1 MTSFFNR
8 SPKHQSHH
16 YQQQQQQQQHQDVT
30 DISYSMENV
39 SISSNA
45 MMDIDTSY
53 RSSKPTFNNPPQQQQ
68 VQNNLFNKENITPL
82 NSPTKSIL
90 HNSPQTKSSTSPQ
103 HLYNKLVNANY
114 NGNSPQ
120 PPSHQQQQQNNNRA
134 LQNNINQLQPPL
146 NKRYKLTEEEFYS
159 KANSA
164 RTKRLTSIAQLY
176 FLDYYCDMFD
186 YVINRRER
194 TCIVEKNLLTDP
206 IYKNDIIKQQFE
218 WKNYIGRER
227 ALLRKRR
234 LKPKHKDFEMITQ
247 IGQGGYGQVFLSRKR
262 DTREICAL
270 KILNKKLLIKLDET
284 RHVLTER
291 DILTNTRSDWLVKL
305 LYAFQDHE
313 KVFLAMEFVPGG
325 DFRTLLNNT
334 GYLIPPHAR
343 FYISEMFAAVNSL
356 HELGF
361 THRDLKPENFLID
374 SKGHIKLTDFGLA
387 AGTVCNDRIES
398 MKIKLQNLQNLNDF
412 NEPNSNSNSNDNGYQ
427 VPSSLIYERQKIFKQ
442 SQQQQQNSNNT
453 TANSIVGS
461 PDYMALEV
469 LEGKNYNYTIDY
481 WSLGCML
488 FEALCGYPPFSG
500 SKQDETY
507 YNLKHWKTCLR
518 RPQTKDGRYV
528 FSDRTWNLIIKLIA
542 SPNNR
547 LQNFKQVQQQ
557 NYFNDIKDW
566 NNLRLKTPPF
576 TPQLDNEEDAG
587 YFDDFE
593 DDEMMMKYKDVFA
606 RQEQNEQLL
615 EKSNNNNEGI
625 TTINTKFGK
634 RFNGSKFNDNFIGFT
649 FKHKSNPNNKF
660 TNGNTNRYA
669 NNNNNN
675 NNNNYN
681 NNNGEINLLNM
692 VENGNSRSS
701 RLNPLATLY

>member
-1 MTSFFNR
+1 MTFFSR
-8 SPKHQSHH
+8 SPKHHRAH
-16 YQQQQQQQQHQDVT
+16 DIG
-30 DISYSMENV
+30 DISQSMENI
-39 SISSNA
+39 SITSTN

-53 RSSKPTFNNPPQQQQ
+53 RSTGGGGATAGNTTNKFNQ
-68 VQNNLFNKENITPL
+68 FNKENITPL
-82 NSPTKSIL
+82 NSPNKSIL
-90 HNSPQTKSSTSPQ
+90 YNSPVGNGTTQHPASSTPYKNFKSNQTQPAVLQQ
-103 HLYNKLVNANY
+103 HAQIQSANVRTI
-114 NGNSPQ
+114 Q
-120 PPSHQQQQQNNNRA
+120 D
-134 LQNNINQLQPPL
+134 NISQLQPSPY
-146 NKRYKLTEEEFYS
+146 NKRFKLSDEEVR
-159 KANSA
+159 KRINNPK
-164 RTKRLTSIAQLY
+164 TKRLASVAQIY

-186 YVINRRER
+186 YVISRRER
-194 TCIVEKNLLTDP
+194 TQLVETKLLTDSN
-206 IYKNDIIKQQFE
+206 YAGNTQKQQLE

-247 IGQGGYGQVFLSRKR
+247 VGQGGYGQVFLARKK

-270 KILNKKLLIKLDET
+270 KILNKKLLVKLDET

-291 DILTNTRSDWLVKL
+291 DILTNTRSEWLVKL
-305 LYAFQDHE
+305 LYAFQDPE

-343 FYISEMFAAVNSL
+343 FYIGEMFCAVNSL

-387 AGTVCNDRIES
+387 AGTVSNDRIES
-398 MKIKLQNLQNLNDF
+398 MKLKLQNLQDLEN
-412 NEPNSNSNSNDNGYQ
+412 YQ
-427 VPSSLIYERQKIFKQ
+427 LPSRLMLERQKLFKQ
-442 SQQQQQNSNNT
+442 SQGHHNL
-453 TANSIVGS
+453 ANSIVGS

-469 LEGKNYNYTIDY
+469 LEGKSYDYTIDY

-507 YNLKHWKTCLR
+507 YNLKHWKTALR
-518 RPQTKDGRYV
+518 RPQTKDGRFV
-528 FSDRTWNLIIKLIA
+528 FSDRTWNLITKLIA
-542 SPNNR
+542 APNTR
-547 LQNFKQVQQQ
+547 LRSFKQLQQMS
-557 NYFNDIKDW
+557 YFVDIKDW
-566 NNLRLKTPPF
+566 DKLRERTPPF

-593 DDEMMMKYKDVFA
+593 DEEMMMKYKDVFA

-615 EKSNNNNEGI
+615 EKSGANNNNK
-625 TTINTKFGK
+625 KFQQ
-634 RFNGSKFNDNFIGFT
+634 NNFIGFT

-660 TNGNTNRYA
+660 G
-669 NNNNNN
+669 
-675 NNNNYN
+675 
-681 NNNGEINLLNM
+681 NGEINLLNIG
-692 VENGNSRSS
+692 NGVSNNNTR
-701 RLNPLATLY
+701 RLDPLATLY

>member
-1 MTSFFNR
+1 MTNFFNR

-16 YQQQQQQQQHQDVT
+16 YQPHQQDVT

-53 RSSKPTFNNPPQQQQ
+53 RSSKPTYNNPQQQQ
-68 VQNNLFNKENITPL
+68 QQQQQQQAQNNLFNKENITPL

-90 HNSPQTKSSTSPQ
+90 HNSPQQAKSSTSPQ

-120 PPSHQQQQQNNNRA
+120 PGIQQQQNNRA

-146 NKRYKLTEEEFYS
+146 NKRYKLTEAEFYA

-194 TCIVEKNLLTDP
+194 TAIVEKNLLTDP
-206 IYKNDIIKQQFE
+206 MYKNDITKQQFE

-305 LYAFQDHE
+305 LYAFQDQE

-412 NEPNSNSNSNDNGYQ
+412 NDDSNNDNHHYQ

-442 SQQQQQNSNNT
+442 SQQQQQ
-453 TANSIVGS
+453 
-461 PDYMALEV
+461 
-469 LEGKNYNYTIDY
+469 
-481 WSLGCML
+481 
-488 FEALCGYPPFSG
+488 
-500 SKQDETY
+500 
-507 YNLKHWKTCLR
+507 
-518 RPQTKDGRYV
+518 
-528 FSDRTWNLIIKLIA
+528 
-542 SPNNR
+542 
-547 LQNFKQVQQQ
+547 
-557 NYFNDIKDW
+557 
-566 NNLRLKTPPF
+566 
-576 TPQLDNEEDAG
+576 
-587 YFDDFE
+587 
-593 DDEMMMKYKDVFA
+593 
-606 RQEQNEQLL
+606 
-615 EKSNNNNEGI
+615 
-625 TTINTKFGK
+625 
-634 RFNGSKFNDNFIGFT
+634 
-649 FKHKSNPNNKF
+649 
-660 TNGNTNRYA
+660 
-669 NNNNNN
+669 
-675 NNNNYN
+675 
-681 NNNGEINLLNM
+681 
-692 VENGNSRSS
+692 
-701 RLNPLATLY
+701 

>member
-8 SPKHQSHH
+8 SSPRHNH
-16 YQQQQQQQQHQDVT
+16 T
-30 DISYSMENV
+30 NEIGDISQSMENI
-39 SISSNA
+39 SISSN
-45 MMDIDTSY
+45 MMDVDTSY
-53 RSSKPTFNNPPQQQQ
+53 RSPNNNNNNNNNKSFANTTTNHHQPT
-68 VQNNLFNKENITPL
+68 FNKENITPL
-82 NSPTKSIL
+82 SSPTKSIL
-90 HNSPQTKSSTSPQ
+90 HTSPITPFNNNTNQ
-103 HLYNKLVNANY
+103 KTKLYQTPSTPTPLNDRN
-114 NGNSPQ
+114 
-120 PPSHQQQQQNNNRA
+120 PSHGNKRS
-134 LQNNINQLQPPL
+134 LQDNINSLQPPPSQ
-146 NKRYKLTEEEFYS
+146 RYKLSEEEFR
-159 KANSA
+159 KRANNPK
-164 RTKRLTSIAQLY
+164 TKRLTSVAQLY

-186 YVINRRER
+186 YVISRRER
-194 TCIVEKNLLTDP
+194 TQFVEKKLMTDP
-206 IYKNDIIKQQFE
+206 KFCNDPKRQQLE

-234 LKPKHKDFEMITQ
+234 LKPKHRDFEMITQ
-247 IGQGGYGQVFLSRKR
+247 VGQGGYGQVFLARKK

-270 KILNKKLLIKLDET
+270 KILNKKLLVKLDET

-291 DILTNTRSDWLVKL
+291 DILTNTRSEWLVKL
-305 LYAFQDHE
+305 LYAFQDPE

-387 AGTVCNDRIES
+387 AGTVSNDRIES
-398 MKIKLQNLQNLNDF
+398 MRLKLKNLEVGQQQ
-412 NEPNSNSNSNDNGYQ
+412 YQ
-427 VPSSLIYERQKIFKQ
+427 IPSRLMMERQKIFKQ
-442 SQQQQQNSNNT
+442 SQGHHNL
-453 TANSIVGS
+453 ANSIVGS

-469 LEGKNYNYTIDY
+469 LEGKSYDYTIDY

-507 YNLKHWKTCLR
+507 YNLKHWKTSLR

-528 FSDRTWNLIIKLIA
+528 FSDRTWALITKLIA
-542 SPNNR
+542 SPSTR
-547 LQNFKQVQQQ
+547 LRTFKQVQQMS
-557 NYFNDIKDW
+557 YFSGVTEW
-566 NNLRLKTPPF
+566 ENLRQRTPPF

-593 DDEMMMKYKDVFA
+593 DEEMMAKYKDVFA

-615 EKSNNNNEGI
+615 EKSNS
-625 TTINTKFGK
+625 TAK
-634 RFNGSKFNDNFIGFT
+634 RRFLENNFIGFT

-660 TNGNTNRYA
+660 NS
-669 NNNNNN
+669 
-675 NNNNYN
+675 
-681 NNNGEINLLNM
+681 GEINLLNNGLSLG
-692 VENGNSRSS
+692 NGNVLGSAK
-701 RLNPLATLY
+701 LDPLATLY

>member
-1 MTSFFNR
+1 MTSFFSR
-8 SPKHQSHH
+8 SPRHQQAH
-16 YQQQQQQQQHQDVT
+16 DLG
-30 DISYSMENV
+30 DISQSMENV
-39 SISSNA
+39 SISSN

-53 RSSKPTFNNPPQQQQ
+53 RSPTHNKSIYGTYNSSPTRGQI
-68 VQNNLFNKENITPL
+68 NKENITPL

-90 HNSPQTKSSTSPQ
+90 HNTPVGGTPYSKGRYYQSLQPSTPTPVHQ
-103 HLYNKLVNANY
+103 HDVLAA
-114 NGNSPQ
+114 S
-120 PPSHQQQQQNNNRA
+120 NNNHNRKRT
-134 LQNNINQLQPPL
+134 LQDNINQLQPPPSQ
-146 NKRYKLTEEEFYS
+146 RYKLPQEEFH
-159 KANSA
+159 KRANDPK
-164 RTKRLTSIAQLY
+164 TKRLASVAQLY

-186 YVINRRER
+186 YVISRRER
-194 TCIVEKNLLTDP
+194 SQLVENKLLTDP
-206 IYKNDIIKQQFE
+206 SINQDPQRQQLE
-218 WKNYIGRER
+218 WKSYIGRER

-247 IGQGGYGQVFLSRKR
+247 VGQGGYGQVFLARKK

-270 KILNKKLLIKLDET
+270 KVLNKKLLVKLDET

-291 DILTNTRSDWLVKL
+291 DILTNTRSEWLVKL
-305 LYAFQDHE
+305 LYAFQDPE

-387 AGTVCNDRIES
+387 AGTVSNDRIES
-398 MKIKLQNLQNLNDF
+398 MRLRLKNLEDL
-412 NEPNSNSNSNDNGYQ
+412 EEYQ
-427 VPSSLIYERQKIFKQ
+427 VPSRMMMERQKIFKQ
-442 SQQQQQNSNNT
+442 SQGHHNL
-453 TANSIVGS
+453 ANSIVGS

-469 LEGKNYNYTIDY
+469 LEGKNYDYTIDY

-507 YNLKHWKTCLR
+507 QNLKNWKTALR

-528 FSDRTWNLIIKLIA
+528 FSDRTWALITKLIA
-542 SPNNR
+542 SPANR
-547 LQNFKQVQQQ
+547 LRTFKQVQQMA
-557 NYFNDIKDW
+557 YFADIKSW
-566 NNLRLKTPPF
+566 SNLRERTPPF

-593 DDEMMMKYKDVFA
+593 DEEMMMKYKDVFA

-615 EKSNNNNEGI
+615 ERSNV
-625 TTINTKFGK
+625 K
-634 RFNGSKFNDNFIGFT
+634 RVGQNNFIGFT

-660 TNGNTNRYA
+660 GT
-669 NNNNNN
+669 
-675 NNNNYN
+675 
-681 NNNGEINLLNM
+681 GEINLLN
-692 VENGNSRSS
+692 VGAGEANS

>member
-1 MTSFFNR
+1 MANFFNR
-8 SPKHQSHH
+8 SPPKHAPEV
-16 YQQQQQQQQHQDVT
+16 Y
-30 DISYSMENV
+30 DISQSMENV
-39 SISSNA
+39 SISSNT

-53 RSSKPTFNNPPQQQQ
+53 RSNRPVYNNQ
-68 VQNNLFNKENITPL
+68 FNKENITPL
-82 NSPTKSIL
+82 SSPTKSVL
-90 HNSPQTKSSTSPQ
+90 QSSPTTAQK
-103 HLYNKLVNANY
+103 YNKFY
-114 NGNSPQ
+114 S
-120 PPSHQQQQQNNNRA
+120 QQQQQQDQHYPTTPQQDQHYPTTPQQQQYDQNSRA
-134 LQNNINQLQPPL
+134 LQNNINQLQPPIH
-146 NKRYKLTEEEFYS
+146 KRYKLSEDEFRK
-159 KANSA
+159 KANSS
-164 RTKRLTSIAQLY
+164 RTKRLASVAQLY

-186 YVINRRER
+186 YVISRKER
-194 TCIVEKNLLTDP
+194 SEQVENKLLTSEGFRNNP
-206 IYKNDIIKQQFE
+206 SKQQAE
-218 WKNYIGRER
+218 WANYINRER

-247 IGQGGYGQVFLSRKR
+247 VGQGGYGQVFLARKK

-270 KILNKKLLIKLDET
+270 KILNKKLLVKLDET

-291 DILTNTRSDWLVKL
+291 DILTNTRSEWLVKL
-305 LYAFQDHE
+305 LYAFQDPE

-334 GYLIPPHAR
+334 GYLISPHAR

-387 AGTVCNDRIES
+387 AGTVSNDRIES
-398 MKIKLQNLQNLNDF
+398 MRIKLKNLEDLEN
-412 NEPNSNSNSNDNGYQ
+412 YQ
-427 VPSSLIYERQKIFKQ
+427 IPSISMIERQKIFKQ
-442 SQQQQQNSNNT
+442 SQEVHHNL
-453 TANSIVGS
+453 ANSIVGS

-469 LEGKNYNYTIDY
+469 LEGKNYDYTIDY

-488 FEALCGYPPFSG
+488 FEAICGYPPFSG

-507 YNLKHWKTCLR
+507 HNLKHWKTALR

-542 SPNNR
+542 SPSSR
-547 LQNFKQVQQQ
+547 LKNFKQVQQMS
-557 NYFNDIKDW
+557 YFSDIKDW
-566 NNLRLKTPPF
+566 DTLRERTPPF

-593 DDEMMMKYKDVFA
+593 DEEMMMKYKDVFA

-615 EKSNNNNEGI
+615 EKSGVNKISQN
-625 TTINTKFGK
+625 
-634 RFNGSKFNDNFIGFT
+634 NFIGFT

-660 TNGNTNRYA
+660 GNS
-669 NNNNNN
+669 
-675 NNNNYN
+675 
-681 NNNGEINLLNM
+681 EINLLNIGGGT
-692 VENGNSRSS
+692 NGRSG
-701 RLNPLATLY
+701 RLDPLATLY